1 MTTSQRVFRQRISRL
16 ILVPLFV
23 SLAIFA
29 VLEIQVYRLTAA
41 QNWVD
46 HTDVVLAQAR
56 FLLRA
61 IIDQETG
68 LRGYLITRD
77 QRFLEPYRLS
87 GAKLGDLF
95 TSIRSTVS
103 DNPQQQKELEDVRQA
118 YQRWQAYAEDA
129 IARVQKSDPAVTSV
143 AFNLQGKELM
153 DEVRKQQQ
161 EFADGEDRLK
171 QVRMQDSRDV
181 GKALQW
187 TLLGLVV
194 VFIGTLVNETRSNAR
209 AVSNAYASNLQD
221 LQNKTDE
228 LTESRERLQV
238 TLQSIGDAVIVTDSA
253 GKVTFLNPVA
263 EKLTQQAQEKSI
275 GKPLN
280 EIFRIVNE
288 DTRLPVESPFD
299 KVMRLGTVVGLANH
313 TALLRDDGTEISID
327 DSGAPIRDKNGK
339 ILGVVLVFRD
349 VTEQKEILDTLR
361 SNEKLAAAGKLSASI
376 AHEIHNPLETVR
388 NLFFL
393 IHKQATPELEKL
405 VTMADQEL
413 SRVVQI
419 TKNMLSLYRESRK
432 VIPLKLTEVVDSVHA
447 LMQRA
452 LRDKNIE
459 FSKQFLT
466 DDDILAYPAEMR
478 QVFSNLL
485 ANAIDAVEPG
495 GKIEVSVEESQ
506 LKDSRAAV
514 ALVVRDNGSGI
525 ANRDRPKL
533 FRPFFTTKGESG
545 TGLGLWIVQGIVSK
559 HGGYIDVSS
568 NSDGSRGTTFKV
580 ILPKAEARPSR
591 AAEV

>member
-77 QRFLEPYRLS
+77 QRFLEPYRVS

-228 LTESRERLQV
+228 LTENRERLQV

-263 EKLTQQAQEKSI
+263 EKLTQQTQEKAI
-275 GKPLN
+275 HKPLN

-349 VTEQKEILDTLR
+349 VTEQKEILNTLR